1 MHSSSGQFLSTGTFG
16 RSVFGAWCRGNR
28 GRPIPSVVSTSYHT
42 GLHAYVSAVQNT
54 GKCLSFHSCI
64 LHKYALGT
72 CSLRGR
78 ILRLKTVYKDK
89 KIKDNDKTR
98 SVVWRL
104 ILGRIYIIYIIYSVR
119 VTARSP
125 KV

>member
-1 MHSSSGQFLSTGTFG
+1 MSGVLKMKQLLSVCTRHQVKFLSTGTFG

-28 GRPIPSVVSTSYHT
+28 GRPIPFVVSTSYHT

-54 GKCLSFHSCI
+54 GKCLSYHSCI

-78 ILRLKTVYKDK
+78 FYV
-89 KIKDNDKTR
+89 
-98 SVVWRL
+98 
-104 ILGRIYIIYIIYSVR
+104 
-119 VTARSP
+119 
-125 KV
+125 